1 MANKRALVTGCNGMD
16 GSHMADLLLSKGYE
30 VHGFIRY
37 SSNHTTQKIDHILD
51 KITLYHGELTDPFTV
66 MWAIKKSQPD
76 EIYNFGALSHV
87 GVSWEMP
94 LSYYN
99 VTAIGIL
106 NILES
111 CRILGLSPRV
121 YQASTSELF
130 SGKEGEAPQ
139 DESTPFNPIS
149 PYASAKLYA
158 YQIAKN
164 YREAHGMFVCN
175 GILFN
180 HESSRRGE
188 SFVTKKILNA
198 VDEVK
203 LGNISASRDWG
214 YAPEYM
220 EAAWLMLQ
228 QDKPDDYVISTEET
242 HTIEEFIKWKE
253 ELTGNKLK
261 VIIDD
266 KFVRPNEV
274 HCLRGNSTKAHK
286 LLGWS
291 AKVKGK
297 ELVKKMLND

>member
-1 MANKRALVTGCNGMD
+1 MAKSALITGITGQD
-16 GSHMADLLLSKGYE
+16 GSYMADLLLLKGYE

-51 KITLYHGELTDPFTV
+51 RVTLHYGELTDPFTV

-87 GVSWEMP
+87 GVSWDMP

-111 CRILGLSPRV
+111 CRILGVSPKI

-130 SGKEGEAPQ
+130 SGKFGEAPQ
-139 DESTPFNPIS
+139 NEETPFNPIS

-158 YQIAKN
+158 YQITKN
-164 YREAHGMFVCN
+164 YREAHGMFICN

-180 HESSRRGE
+180 HESSRRGD

-203 LGNISASRDWG
+203 LGNIDASRDWG

-220 EAAWLMLQ
+220 TACWLMLQ
-228 QDKPDDYVISTEET
+228 QDKPDDYVIATGET
-242 HTIEEFIKWKE
+242 HTIKEFIQWKE
-253 ELTGNKLK
+253 EITGKKLK

-266 KFVRPNEV
+266 KFIRPNEV
-274 HCLRGNSTKAHK
+274 HLLKGDSTKAKNK
-286 LLGWS
+286 LSWE
-291 AKVKGK
+291 ARIKGK
-297 ELVKKMLND
+297 KLVEKMLND